1 MAYNLR
7 FLQGLKELKKL
18 LVKRELG
25 IVHRFEMIVGHDLKK
40 WRPDI
45 NYKDS
50 VSAKKSLG
58 GGVLRELSHEIDLAT
73 HLFGTP
79 SHHNTIFG
87 RLKYV
92 ELDVEDTV
100 LFQGAFTKK
109 DIILGSITM
118 DFTRIDRHRTLTILG
133 SQKTLRWDI
142 NQGTL
147 DLISP
152 TDNQRIFADNSDLND
167 SYKRMWIDILNNCF
181 ENFCTLSEAVKT
193 MD

>member
-1 MAYNLR
+1 
-7 FLQGLKELKKL
+7 
-18 LVKRELG
+18 
-25 IVHRFEMIVGHDLKK
+25 
-40 WRPDI
+40 
-45 NYKDS
+45 
-50 VSAKKSLG
+50 
-58 GGVLRELSHEIDLAT
+58 
-73 HLFGTP
+73 
-79 SHHNTIFG
+79 
-87 RLKYV
+87 
-92 ELDVEDTV
+92 
-100 LFQGAFTKK
+100 
-109 DIILGSITM
+109 M

-193 MD
+193 MRLIDEMESRGYFFERVMI